1 MGTSALFNNGLTH
14 QFLYLIRDERL
25 TSTSHPFHRVRK
37 SRILIWL
44 CFELVGFAATFAIT
58 NTIASIGEHSST
70 VTRISS
76 YAGRQGEKA
85 ERSWT
90 PGHVGFPIVIATL
103 IPFRIIVVPRLG
115 WFTDDELDIL
125 DGPVASGFTMES
137 VDYDKH

>member
-14 QFLYLIRDERL
+14 QFLYLIRDSRL

-37 SRILIWL
+37 SRIVIWL

-58 NTIASIGEHSST
+58 NTIASIGEYNR

-76 YAGRQGEKA
+76 YAGQQGGKA
-85 ERSWT
+85 ERSRN

-103 IPFRIIVVPRLG
+103 IPFRIVVIPRLG